1 MGRRVWVREKKVRRR
16 RLRGTTKGD
25 ERKKESLLMLT
36 DGRKGA
42 REREQKARLGE
53 GMFGGGG

>member
-1 MGRRVWVREKKVRRR
+1 MMSE
-16 RLRGTTKGD
+16 
-25 ERKKESLLMLT
+25 KKESVLMLT

>member
-1 MGRRVWVREKKVRRR
+1 MGEGEKSEKIEVK
-16 RLRGTTKGD
+16 GTTKGD

-42 REREQKARLGE
+42 REGEQKARLGE
-53 GMFGGGG
+53 VNGVS